1 MIIGNATSARDMLKE
16 ISPVAKEVHQAIRG
30 SDIQFKKSENHN
42 NCWQHRMVSCFGK
55 KYIYQFSNSLGIGNL
70 KLVFFFFFFLLM
82 NSMFLQIECTNKDG
96 KVVFQDG
103 SFVYADVILHC
114 TGYWHHIYFL

>member
-1 MIIGNATSARDMLKE
+1 MLIGNAASAQDMLRE

-42 NCWQHRMVSCFGK
+42 NCWQHPMVSCFGK
-55 KYIYQFSNSLGIGNL
+55 KNQFSNSFGIGNL
-70 KLVFFFFFFLLM
+70 KLVYFLM
-82 NSMFLQIECTNKDG
+82 NSMFLQIKCTHKDG
-96 KVVFQDG
+96 KVVVQDG

-114 TGYWHHIYFL
+114 IGYWHHIYF

>member
-42 NCWQHRMVSCFGK
+42 NCWQHPMVSCFGK
-55 KYIYQFSNSLGIGNL
+55 KKSIFKQLWHW
-70 KLVFFFFFFLLM
+70 KLETSIFLLM
-82 NSMFLQIECTNKDG
+82 NSMFLQIECTHKDG

-114 TGYWHHIYFL
+114 TGYWHHIYF